1 MSILLGA
8 SGAEAARSPADGP
21 GSAAPAQV
29 ALRLAAIRDAVS
41 DVLLL
46 DGDPAAAVEGTE
58 QTAWHNGWG
67 NGNWKNGW
75 KNWKNNWKNGWNNWG
90 NNWNNWGNNWKN
102 GAWLNF

>member
-1 MSILLGA
+1 VLRQQGA
-8 SGAEAARSPADGP
+8 NSCARRGIDYAD
-21 GSAAPAQV
+21 Q
-29 ALRLAAIRDAVS
+29 ALS

-90 NNWNNWGNNWKN
+90 NNWKNWGNNWKN